1 MPKQKINDTE
11 LYYEIH
17 GEGYPVVMIMG
28 LGANIY
34 WWTPEFLEPMK
45 NNFQTIIFDNRD
57 AGRSDHAN
65 EQYQIADLATDT
77 IKLMDMLNIDKA
89 HILGISM
96 GGMIAQEVTLNYP
109 ERVNKLVLCST
120 NCGGAKSILP
130 SQDLLAQ
137 LTQDRG
143 ELSQKEIIEKTI
155 PLLYT
160 NEFID
165 KNPEYIERTKE
176 QLMKAPI
183 QPEAYERQIQ
193 SLLSFNTG
201 RKLKKIEHQT
211 LVIHGKK
218 DILVPPQNGQILT
231 DLITNAT
238 LKYFEKSAHAI
249 FSHEPEKV
257 TTTVL
262 DFLKE

>member
-1 MPKQKINDTE
+1 
-11 LYYEIH
+11 
-17 GEGYPVVMIMG
+17 MG

-45 NNFQTIIFDNRD
+45 NNFQAIIFDNRD
-57 AGRSDHAN
+57 AGRSDNVN
-65 EQYQIADLATDT
+65 EQYQIKDLATDT
-77 IKLMDMLNIDKA
+77 IKLMDKLNIDKA

-96 GGMIAQEVTLNYP
+96 GGMIAQEVALNYP

-120 NCGGAKSILP
+120 NCGGAKSVLP
-130 SQDLLAQ
+130 SQDVLAQ

-143 ELSQKEIIEKTI
+143 ELSQEEIIENTI

-193 SLLSFNTG
+193 SLLSFNTE
-201 RKLKKIEHQT
+201 RRLKKIEHKT

-218 DILVPPQNGQILT
+218 DILVPLENGQILV
-231 DLITNAT
+231 DLIPDSK

-249 FSHEPEKV
+249 FSHEPDEV
-257 TTTVL
+257 SNEVL
-262 DFLKE
+262 NFLKE